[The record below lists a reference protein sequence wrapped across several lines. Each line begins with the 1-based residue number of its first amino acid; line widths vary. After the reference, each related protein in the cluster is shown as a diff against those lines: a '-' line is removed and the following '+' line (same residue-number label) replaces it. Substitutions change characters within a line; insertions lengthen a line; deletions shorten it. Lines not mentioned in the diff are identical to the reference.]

1 MKNQQNTKEKESSL
15 AFASLM
21 EEVEKS
27 RKKAK
32 IFYISGLVLVVLA
45 VFSFLLFG
53 PVTVPV
59 FSELGDKI
67 LNKTEVVEEQ
77 ELEEDT
83 PEVAEEEEEPEEEVE
98 EPEKVIEKEVTTT
111 TPTKTATPKPTPEPT
126 YLCTDAEIQELKDG
140 IAQLKGYKSDT
151 EDRID
156 QFFFECFD
164 TLMEDYPNQ
173 SDQWYQDQC
182 ATIVCIDMYPD
193 LCAMPDEFQQGI
205 DDFQAD
211 LNNCLSDR

>member
-1 MKNQQNTKEKESSL
+1 VKNQQNTKEKESSL

-83 PEVAEEEEEPEEEVE
+83 PEVAEKEEEPEEEVE
-98 EPEKVIEKEVTTT
+98 EPEKVVEKEVATT
-111 TPTKTATPKPTPEPT
+111 TPTKTTTPKPTPEPT

-140 IAQLKGYKSDT
+140 IAQLKGYKEET
-151 EDRID
+151 QAQID
-156 QFFFECFD
+156 QLFFECFD
-164 TLMEDYPNQ
+164 YGLENYPNQ
-173 SDQWYQDQC
+173 SDEFYQDVC
-182 ATIVCIDMYPD
+182 AETVCVDGLCD
-193 LCAMPDEFQQGI
+193 LPYEFQQGI

-211 LNNCLSDR
+211 LDNCLSDR